1 MFLLLSGHII
11 DHVACVHHDQTVP
24 VGDRIMGLR
33 GRADDE
39 LLIPCESSLQ
49 FFTGYTETTGL
60 RRVITRHTL
69 DPALG
74 IQADVAHLGRQDRG
88 RQQSLLVWQ

>member
-1 MFLLLSGHII
+1 MHQLLRLRPEPP
-11 DHVACVHHDQTVP
+11 HH
-24 VGDRIMGLR
+24 
-33 GRADDE
+33 GRNN
-39 LLIPCESSLQ
+39 L
-49 FFTGYTETTGL
+49 L